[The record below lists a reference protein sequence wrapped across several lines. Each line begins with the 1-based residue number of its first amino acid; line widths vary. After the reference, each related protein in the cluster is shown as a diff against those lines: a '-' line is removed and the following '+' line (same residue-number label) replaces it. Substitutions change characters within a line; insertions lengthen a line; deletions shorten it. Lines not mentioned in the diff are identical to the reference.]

1 MCNCYCKMR
10 MLATLS
16 SLVFAHTC
24 ALESVVLCNSY
35 IVIYR
40 CCPNF
45 LGPKLMRA
53 FCQFHRHLVRLEE
66 SNGQSQKYCKSM
78 IQQNA
83 ICLYIKTCH
92 VLSKDYIVKMSP
104 SWNPLHHN
112 ITFDKNTLSNPLAL
126 YHLQS
131 VNIIKRWYQTPQV
144 TLAPT
149 FQQHQLW
156 MQGSYHDCGLTNL
169 RLPKEPLKGEF
180 SSVTN

>member
-1 MCNCYCKMR
+1 MQWQKTRDTLILHHQLVHDCLDMFSWLGRSSLDSEDHQFIPTFSRCGQPHRNPQASLASHQCLDPPKTRSTSINWDFVNVLLHTKKWWVWKRMRYCMCNCYCKMR

-66 SNGQSQKYCKSM
+66 SNG
-78 IQQNA
+78 
-83 ICLYIKTCH
+83 
-92 VLSKDYIVKMSP
+92 
-104 SWNPLHHN
+104 
-112 ITFDKNTLSNPLAL
+112 
-126 YHLQS
+126 
-131 VNIIKRWYQTPQV
+131 
-144 TLAPT
+144 
-149 FQQHQLW
+149 
-156 MQGSYHDCGLTNL
+156 
-169 RLPKEPLKGEF
+169 
-180 SSVTN
+180 